1 MQPMATDRKPRT
13 PRILLDTA
21 FCLTLIRNRA
31 LLRSSLF
38 QEYRPGDIGISSLT
52 VASLY
57 ARAAQTRAPKQN
69 HRALEQFLLPLAVID
84 FDMDA
89 AHTLAQHA
97 SWWTSVPDGH
107 AAEAQMIAA
116 QVLRLRAQLVTSR
129 PDLYPPIPGLQL
141 NTSYAEVELAA
152 SGAQPTAQAARPQLA
167 RAAGVIVAVGSH
179 DMTLDLLGDSLH
191 ARDPAITL
199 VSAHVG
205 SLQGLL
211 ALQRNE
217 AHLAG
222 SHLFSPQTGQYN
234 VDYVQRILTDRG
246 VVAVIVGF
254 VRRMQGLIV
263 ARGNPLG
270 IAGIADL
277 ARLDVRFVNRQ
288 PGAGTRVLLDYELGR
303 AGIAPAHIHGYGQV
317 VASHMSVAAT
327 VASGAADCGLGIEA
341 AARARNLDFVPLTE
355 ERYDLVIPRVHYE
368 SPLLAPLLSL
378 LRRPDPDF
386 LAQVATLGGYS
397 TAGMGEIL
405 AG

>member
-1 MQPMATDRKPRT
+1 
-13 PRILLDTA
+13 
-21 FCLTLIRNRA
+21 
-31 LLRSSLF
+31 
-38 QEYRPGDIGISSLT
+38 
-52 VASLY
+52 
-57 ARAAQTRAPKQN
+57 
-69 HRALEQFLLPLAVID
+69 
-84 FDMDA
+84 
-89 AHTLAQHA
+89 
-97 SWWTSVPDGH
+97 
-107 AAEAQMIAA
+107 MIAA

-191 ARDPAITL
+191 ARNPAITL

-270 IAGIADL
+270 IAGVADL

-327 VASGAADCGLGIEA
+327 SRAGPPTVGWASKPR
-341 AARARNLDFVPLTE
+341 RARNLDFVPLTE

-368 SPLLAPLLSL
+368 SPLLAPPL
-378 LRRPDPDF
+378 
-386 LAQVATLGGYS
+386 VATPARSGFSGAS
-397 TAGMGEIL
+397 RRAPAGTAQRVW
-405 AG
+405 ARSWQDRRDYA